1 MHLFENSCCIP
12 HRICYVL
19 NRQRGNRPAS
29 SPLGP
34 SRVTKPVNRSMNAEN
49 FSPEPEEMSDEE
61 ILFRELADNW
71 EAQGSVA
78 MWEEDEFGELEEAP
92 EW

>member
-1 MHLFENSCCIP
+1 
-12 HRICYVL
+12 
-19 NRQRGNRPAS
+19 
-29 SPLGP
+29 
-34 SRVTKPVNRSMNAEN
+34 MNAEN